1 MTKALHVLCAV
12 WAVALGARI
21 FGAET
26 VAEAQPE
33 EFRVAPVEPAKA
45 AAVPVPAKTGEEVKI
60 AFSPKGK
67 ADDAARKDFIGNEI
81 FRKAVEGDEAA
92 AAKWQKLPAEARVA
106 TLARAAEN
114 AHRPLRKRALEEL
127 AALSEGDLDSP
138 EAKTLQ
144 RQALAKAAVHEC
156 VDEMREN
163 ATKAWQG
170 AAKRDGR
177 KAAEEMGNALDLD
190 NPMEQGRALKNL
202 QAIGGNDVVEVLIT
216 KIEMR
221 WGKFPR
227 SHMVVATQRSYIA
240 DYDVS
245 GSAYDPVVRSML
257 TGVVLDTQVLEVMI
271 TKYII
276 EELRRLGADDA
287 ALHGP
292 QQWKAFLKKKAEA
305 DNK

>member
-1 MTKALHVLCAV
+1 MTNALRI
-12 WAVALGARI
+12 LGAVSALALCMQA
-21 FGAET
+21 FGVEAAE
-26 VAEAQPE
+26 EAQSE
-33 EFRVAPVEPAKA
+33 EFRVAPVEAAKA
-45 AAVPVPAKTGEEVKI
+45 VAVQAPAKTGEDVKI

-67 ADDAARKDFIGNEI
+67 MQEEARKDFIGNEV
-81 FRKAVEGDEAA
+81 FRKTVEGDEAA

-127 AALSEGDLDSP
+127 AALSEGDLESP
-138 EAKTLQ
+138 ESKKLQ
-144 RQALAKAAVHEC
+144 RQALAKASVHEC
-156 VDEMREN
+156 VDDMRDN
-163 ATKAWQG
+163 AMKAWLG

-177 KAAEEMGNALDLD
+177 KAVEEMGNALDLD

-202 QAIGGNDVVEVLIT
+202 QAVGGNDVVEVLIT

-257 TGVVLDTQVLEVMI
+257 TGVVLDVQILEVMI

>member
-1 MTKALHVLCAV
+1 MNKARKILCAA
-12 WAVALGARI
+12 WASALCAGAFVAD
-21 FGAET
+21 
-26 VAEAQPE
+26 AQPE
-33 EFRVAPVEPAKA
+33 EFRIAPAEPAKTA
-45 AAVPVPAKTGEEVKI
+45 DAPEPVVKPPEDVKI

-67 ADDAARKDFIGNEI
+67 ANDDARKDFIGNEI
-81 FRKAVEGDEAA
+81 FRKHVDGDEAA
-92 AAKWQKLPAEARVA
+92 TSKWLKLTAETRIA
-106 TLARAAEN
+106 TLSRAAEN

-127 AALSEGDLDSP
+127 AALSEGDLESP
-138 EAKTLQ
+138 ESKKLQ
-144 RQALAKAAVHEC
+144 RQALAKASVHEC

-163 ATKAWQG
+163 ATKAWLG

-177 KAAEEMGNALDLD
+177 KAIEEMGAGLDLD

-257 TGVVLDTQVLEVMI
+257 TGVVLDVQILEVMI

-276 EELRRLGADDA
+276 EELRRFGADDA